1 MPLEAKVWVRERLP
15 NKYKTPTKT
24 LQTSLIIRFKESC
37 NANFK
42 DSTPNSKNKVSV
54 IIQVMTDKEKIITC
68 IATIDSMLSLDF
80 MTNPV
85 RADLNTIKTH
95 LVAVRDNLD

>member
-1 MPLEAKVWVRERLP
+1 
-15 NKYKTPTKT
+15 
-24 LQTSLIIRFKESC
+24 
-37 NANFK
+37 
-42 DSTPNSKNKVSV
+42 
-54 IIQVMTDKEKIITC
+54 MTDKEKIITC

-85 RADLNTIKTH
+85 RSDLNTIKTH